1 MRNNSKIA
9 LLPWRRVT
17 ALCILVVITG
27 CGTSPFPQTLQPGE
41 ISAPI
46 PFELTTDAEVV
57 LHLTMQSDTDWLLP
71 GREAAV
77 VTLFLDGDTLDRNQD
92 VVLFAGNR
100 SFTYRLLLGPLAAGR
115 HTLSLRFNREL
126 SSPKAGTVS
135 IQKAEFIPISPD
147 HADYDIY
154 RFSPL
159 LYGRDDNAT
168 TDTPLLMYHQVFLDR
183 GVKTIEYTVI
193 WSNEDGGTNSIGLM
207 SRWGRTT
214 DIELIYR
221 IRVDNEGNILREEY
235 HGAGHDTLTFRGK
248 KIGWHPI
255 LRTATLNNVV
265 SDSGVS
271 KFKFFFSPER
281 RKDRE
286 FSREIIM
293 DQEPWTYEIMAKEM
307 QREKK
312 YEEPADPGTVEV
324 SDARNYL
331 YIEFYSEVEGRDPRV
346 VFGVRLKNSSKWF
359 YSDHGL
365 DTVQAVN
372 KSGWRRTTIELP
384 QNFRLQALDSL
395 AILGDARGPF
405 RIIVKNVSKL
415 FKLSWNFAIET
426 LPIVWS
432 DEVELNRRNPRRVIA
447 IQDLK
452 SEVTQP

>member
-1 MRNNSKIA
+1 MRNNSKTA
-9 LLPWRRVT
+9 LLPWRRVM
-17 ALCILVVITG
+17 ALYFWLVITG

-100 SFTYRLLLGPLAAGR
+100 SFTYRLMLGPLAAGR

-271 KFKFFFSPER
+271 KFKFFR
-281 RKDRE
+281 R
-286 FSREIIM
+286 
-293 DQEPWTYEIMAKEM
+293 
-307 QREKK
+307 
-312 YEEPADPGTVEV
+312 
-324 SDARNYL
+324 
-331 YIEFYSEVEGRDPRV
+331 
-346 VFGVRLKNSSKWF
+346 
-359 YSDHGL
+359 
-365 DTVQAVN
+365 
-372 KSGWRRTTIELP
+372 
-384 QNFRLQALDSL
+384 
-395 AILGDARGPF
+395 
-405 RIIVKNVSKL
+405 
-415 FKLSWNFAIET
+415 
-426 LPIVWS
+426 
-432 DEVELNRRNPRRVIA
+432 RRVRSRIT
-447 IQDLK
+447 LMVGLLFTSLGCMSHSRKMK
-452 SEVTQP
+452 S